1 MKCNISCQSGNC
13 YLNVCDA
20 STQIGPFDG
29 SYSRHRSFEGKP
41 DRITYD
47 LLVSNYMF
55 DHDYFISWLMNFG
68 LIASEQACDICQ
80 FDMILVKT
88 TDRSDGLK
96 WECHRF
102 LNNKRHK
109 CQKLIRKDSFHEQ
122 RNMSLEEIIKFVY

>member
-1 MKCNISCQSGNC
+1 MLQRKLVLLMVVIQDIEVLKENRTGLHMT
-13 YLNVCDA
+13 YL
-20 STQIGPFDG
+20 SQI
-29 SYSRHRSFEGKP
+29 
-41 DRITYD
+41 
-47 LLVSNYMF
+47 MF

-102 LNNKRHK
+102 LNSKRHK